1 MGGLRPIGSEK
12 LEGMD
17 KIRRIMEIARYN
29 ENIPTPVNENKR
41 TDYTIEL
48 SDGNEYAI
56 VKERQ
61 GYIIK
66 RTISESVNDY
76 IEPIQNRKYFS
87 SYSEALKKLNLMAKD
102 FNVTYGNEEGT
113 SLFTEQKKKYKLK
126 LPGKPKA
133 EETPA
138 PELPPPPAA
147 VEPAPAPDMTATP
160 PMGDEMSGELPP
172 PPMDGEM
179 GGDGSPPSDEMEPPM
194 DDEME
199 PPMDDEM
206 EPESDEDLGDDEGDK
221 KGPSLKVIQKLT
233 GKLAQ
238 KIRSYN
244 TKDEMDS
251 NDVKYIVNSILSAI
265 DVDVLDDDDLE
276 EIIDRLEGNYEDDE
290 EGDDSDTE
298 DEDLDMEEPP
308 MFSDEDEL
316 PTPPEAPEGGE
327 MKEYSSEELG
337 ETMSL
342 GDAITSSIGQKFSGE
357 VFEKLKGMDAVGGET
372 TEDEYGMHGARK
384 PRHTYGGTGEFKH
397 LEHGTFGESEVDKII
412 SQYFNVNEDEIIKEE
427 KARIEKLEKLEKRR
441 ELNKK
446 NVRNLSES
454 VAQERG
460 ALKFVEKHPN
470 YKLVGKTNKG
480 NLVFK
485 NGIVETKINLN
496 GKPL

>member
-29 ENIPTPVNENKR
+29 ENIPTPVNENTR
-41 TDYTIEL
+41 TDYTAEL
-48 SDGNEYAI
+48 ADGNEYSI
-56 VKERQ
+56 VKEKQ

-66 RTISESVNDY
+66 QNITESVVDY
-76 IEPIQNRKYFS
+76 IEPIQNRKYYS
-87 SYSEALKKLNLMAKD
+87 SYSEALKKLNLMAKE
-102 FNVTYGNEEGT
+102 FNSIYGNNEGM
-113 SLFTEQKKKYKLK
+113 SLFTEQKKKYKLRV
-126 LPGKPKA
+126 PGGKKT

-138 PELPPPPAA
+138 PELPTVPEPIPAPEMGAEVPPPSDETSGEFPPPPA
-147 VEPAPAPDMTATP
+147 
-160 PMGDEMSGELPP
+160 GDEM
-172 PPMDGEM
+172 
-179 GGDGSPPSDEMEPPM
+179 GSEVPPPSDEMEPPA
-194 DDEME
+194 DEMG
-199 PPMDDEM
+199 DEM
-206 EPESDEDLGDDEGDK
+206 GDEMDLPADEDIPEDDGDK

-276 EIIDRLEGNYEDDE
+276 EIIDRLEGNYEEDEESDE
-290 EGDDSDTE
+290 EGIDME
-298 DEDLDMEEPP
+298 DEGMEEPP
-308 MFSDEDEL
+308 MPSDDDDL

-327 MKEYSSEELG
+327 MKEFSGGELD
-337 ETMSL
+337 EIMNL

-357 VFEKLKGMDAVGGET
+357 VYDKLKGMDAVGGET

-384 PRHTYGGTGEFKH
+384 PRHTYGDTGEFKH
-397 LEHGTFGESEVDKII
+397 FTHGTFGESEVDKII
-412 SQYFNVNEDEIIKEE
+412 SQYFNIDENEIINEE
-427 KARIEKLEKLEKRR
+427 KNRIVKLEKSEKQR

-460 ALKFVEKHPN
+460 ALKFLEKHPN

>member
-76 IEPIQNRKYFS
+76 IDPIQNRKYYS

-138 PELPPPPAA
+138 PELPPPAA

-160 PMGDEMSGELPP
+160 PMGDEMGGELPP
-172 PPMDGEM
+172 PPAGDEM
-179 GGDGSPPSDEMEPPM
+179 GGDVPPPSDEMEPPM

-206 EPESDEDLGDDEGDK
+206 EPESDEDLGDDEGEK

-290 EGDDSDTE
+290 EGDDDSDME
-298 DEDLDMEEPP
+298 DDDLDAEEPP

-337 ETMSL
+337 ETMNL

-357 VFEKLKGMDAVGGET
+357 VFDKLKGGGET

-384 PRHTYGGTGEFKH
+384 PRHTYGDTGEFKH
-397 LEHGTFGESEVDKII
+397 FTHGTFGESEVDKII

-427 KARIEKLEKLEKRR
+427 KTRIEKLEKSEKQR

-454 VAQERG
+454 VTQERG
-460 ALKFVEKHPN
+460 ALKFLEKHPN